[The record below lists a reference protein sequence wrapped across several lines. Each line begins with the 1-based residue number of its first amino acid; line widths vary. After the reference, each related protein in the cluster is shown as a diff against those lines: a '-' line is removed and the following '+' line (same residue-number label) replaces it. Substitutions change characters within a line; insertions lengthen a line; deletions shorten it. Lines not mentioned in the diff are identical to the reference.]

1 MTHTTNDRD
10 RLMLAFA
17 ELNRHGILARP
28 ALSTTAEQGHALLR
42 ADLAARHPHGLGSY
56 VFFTQ
61 ADEQRFDP
69 TGDLTAALPLHC
81 SSEEVATAVKAVCRG
96 ARLDPQPVDRT
107 GASLH
112 VAPPAPPRAAMPARP
127 VAAPSPW
134 RWLGARVPVIES

>member
-1 MTHTTNDRD
+1 MTHATNDRD

-28 ALSTTAEQGHALLR
+28 ALATTAEQGHALLR

-56 VFFTQ
+56 VFWTQ

-81 SSEEVATAVKAVCRG
+81 SSEEVATAVEAACAGARVDPRLIDRFAVSHVAPAGPRRRG
-96 ARLDPQPVDRT
+96 ARAGGRRAGLSRT
-107 GASLH
+107 GFH
-112 VAPPAPPRAAMPARP
+112 PR
-127 VAAPSPW
+127 
-134 RWLGARVPVIES
+134 